1 MSDRP
6 CVLVF
11 SGADPSGGAG
21 MAADIQAITAMGAH
35 ALPVLTAI
43 TVQDNNRVHAVMP
56 VAAEVVLQQ
65 ARALLAQVP
74 VAAVKIG
81 IPGSA
86 ENAQAIATLIGELRA
101 THRAAAGAAP
111 GWAQRL
117 YSDPPVVL
125 DPVLRSGHGD
135 ALGRDDA
142 LQALAPLLPLATLI
156 TPNGPEAAA
165 LAGNAARYRMPARLG
180 AAATAGAA
188 AVKRAAAASMTGAG
202 AAPEEVWE
210 AAAGG
215 GVAGELA
222 LADALPMVALATPGV
237 PRAWHGTAHG
247 DALAHARAL
256 RALGCTHVLVTGG
269 HDEGSDVVIN
279 RWLGP
284 DRQQNWSWP
293 RLAGGFH
300 GSGCTLA
307 AATAALLA
315 LGNTMAQALT
325 KAQGYTQRAL
335 AASYAIA
342 PGQRIPQ
349 R

>member
-43 TVQDNNRVHAVMP
+43 TVQDNNHVHAVMP
-56 VAAEVVLQQ
+56 LAPEVVQQQ
-65 ARALLAQVP
+65 ARTLMAQVP

-86 ENAQAIATLIGELRA
+86 ENAHAIAQLIAELRA
-101 THRAAAGAAP
+101 THRQAAEAAP
-111 GWAQRL
+111 GWAAKL
-117 YSDPPVVL
+117 YSEPPVVL

-142 LQALAPLLPLATLI
+142 VKSLSPLLPLATLV

-165 LAGNAARYRMPARLG
+165 LAAGMARHAALPPG
-180 AAATAGAA
+180 A
-188 AVKRAAAASMTGAG
+188 SGAG
-202 AAPEEVWE
+202 TGHA
-210 AAAGG
+210 
-215 GVAGELA
+215 
-222 LADALPMVALATPGV
+222 
-237 PRAWHGTAHG
+237 AWHGTTHG
-247 DALAHARAL
+247 DALTHARAL
-256 RALGCTHVLVTGG
+256 RALGCGHVLVTGG
-269 HDEGSDVVIN
+269 HDEDSDVVIN

-293 RLAGGFH
+293 RLPGSFH

-315 LGNTMAQALT
+315 MGNNMAQALT

>member
-56 VAAEVVLQQ
+56 LAAEVVLQQ
-65 ARALLAQVP
+65 ARTLMAQVP

-86 ENAQAIATLIGELRA
+86 ENAQAIETLIGELRA

-142 LQALAPLLPLATLI
+142 VQALAPLLSLATLI

-165 LAGNAARYRMPARLG
+165 LAGNAARYRAPVRVG
-180 AAATAGAA
+180 
-188 AVKRAAAASMTGAG
+188 AAAASGIG
-202 AAPEEVWE
+202 AASY
-210 AAAGG
+210 AATYGASGS
-215 GVAGELA
+215 VAGETA
-222 LADALPMVALATPGV
+222 LADAAPMVALATPGV
-237 PRAWHGTAHG
+237 PPAWHGTAHG

-293 RLAGGFH
+293 RLPGGFH